1 MRTFLF
7 IIFACVVFSGN
18 LQAQTFSR
26 ANVATESVSESIT
39 IAGKVFPGGTGKT
52 GAVYITRTSAK
63 SGNKYK
69 QYLGYRTGKAFDGQP
84 VYRNKAETEYCIYEL
99 GKTGYPKKVVLT
111 VN

>member
-7 IIFACVVFSGN
+7 ITFALFTLSGN
-18 LQAQTFSR
+18 VNAQTFSR
-26 ANVATESVSESIT
+26 AVATESITESIT
-39 IAGKVFPGGTGKT
+39 IANKVFAGGTGKT

-69 QYLGYRTGKAFDGQP
+69 QYLGYRTGQSFDGQP

-99 GKTGYPKKVVLT
+99 GRTGYPKKVVLT

>member
-1 MRTFLF
+1 MRTILF
-7 IIFACVVFSGN
+7 ITFALLAFTGN
-18 LQAQTFSR
+18 VNAQTFSR
-26 ANVATESVSESIT
+26 ANVATQSSTESIT
-39 IAGKVFPGGTGKT
+39 IANKVFAGGTGKT

-69 QYLGYRTGKAFDGQP
+69 QYLGYRTGQSFDGQP

-99 GKTGYPKKVVLT
+99 GRTGYPKKVVLT